1 MSLVWQF
8 SLPLNILRYM
18 SAFRIFGLSVFAA
31 VILILPQFAFARD
44 YSSRDDQTARLSIY
58 LRVEGGYVA
67 APDPWRFQVYVGG
80 ADARPYQFEGSANGT
95 LVTLDANVDFDVTV
109 SERYGYRASFSG
121 MCSGELRRFETASC
135 YIVMTP
141 EYRDGYPYPYP
152 PQYPPHPYPQYPVP
166 QPHYPQPVSVI
177 TNYIPS
183 NLPNTGFDPSMG
195 PATIAFAVVFVLGT
209 GIVLY
214 PYARKIIASV
224 R

>member
-1 MSLVWQF
+1 MTVRHF
-8 SLPLNILRYM
+8 IGIF
-18 SAFRIFGLSVFAA
+18 AFVLSVL
-31 VILILPQFAFARD
+31 VLPQFAFARD
-44 YSSRDDQTARLSIY
+44 YSPRDDQTARLSVY
-58 LRVEGGYVA
+58 LRVEGGYGA
-67 APDPWRFQVYVGG
+67 TPDPWRFQVYVGG

-109 SERYGYRASFSG
+109 SERYGYRASLSG

-135 YIVMTP
+135 YITMVP
-141 EYRDGYPYPYP
+141 EYGGSYPYP
-152 PQYPPHPYPQYPVP
+152 PQYPPHPYPQYPMP

-177 TNYIPS
+177 TNYMPS

-195 PATIAFAVVFVLGT
+195 PAMIAFAVVFVLGT